1 MSIYWGVVSS
11 HAANSTVH
19 TASGD
24 SALLDFLL
32 QQGQSPQFW
41 GRYIAGKD
49 PQDLLTPEEV
59 AYLFNGTSGNC
70 RILVVHY
77 GINPAGD
84 YQGGVSDA
92 LQAVEAAQNLG
103 VPLGVTLYGDIEADM
118 QTNIDWFFGWWET
131 MSASAYANP
140 GGFYCHPSPS
150 NVTNFLGPYC
160 AAITDPRNLNLD
172 GTYRF
177 YPPLFSSSP
186 LVGCSSPAPTQFNP
200 DEPPCA
206 PGSAMIW
213 QYAEGCFQN
222 ADYPRGLYDM
232 DLANESGIA
241 TLWSL

>member
-1 MSIYWGVVSS
+1 MYWGVVSS

-24 SALLDFLL
+24 STLLDLLL
-32 QQGQSPQFW
+32 QQVQLPQFW

-49 PQDLLTPEEV
+49 SHYLLTPEE
-59 AYLFNGTSGNC
+59 ATYIFNGTNGNR

-77 GINPAGD
+77 GINPAGN
-84 YQGGVSDA
+84 YQAGVSDA
-92 LQAVEAAQNLG
+92 LNAVEAAQKLG
-103 VPLGVTLYGDIEADM
+103 VPLGAAIYGDIEADM
-118 QTNIDWFFGWWET
+118 QTNTDSFFGWWEA
-131 MSASAYANP
+131 MSNSAYDKP
-140 GGFYCHPSPS
+140 GGFHCHPSPS

-160 AAITDPRNLNLD
+160 AALTDPRNLNPD

-186 LVGCSSPAPTQFNP
+186 LVGCASPVPTQFSP

-206 PGSAMIW
+206 SGSVAIW

-232 DLANESGIA
+232 DLANESGYA